1 MANPPDHVPITCP
14 ACGGENDHEAVFC
27 ANANCHKALGD
38 FDFVIEE
45 LRQEAKWHE
54 TIAERFTA
62 WVAKPQFLTAHV
74 FWFAAWILINTGIF
88 AMVQRFD
95 AAPFS
100 MLAFIISIETVF
112 VTIFVIITQSRQNAF
127 DRKRAE
133 LDYEVNVR
141 TYRIIK
147 RVDTVLENLDQRL
160 RSLEGKPDIENQ

>member
-1 MANPPDHVPITCP
+1 MALENTTITCP
-14 ACGGENDHEAVFC
+14 ACGGINEHEAIFC
-27 ANANCHKALGD
+27 ANPGCHKALGD

-45 LRQEAKWHE
+45 LRAEAKWHE

-62 WVAKPQFLTAHV
+62 WVAKPQFLTAHIL
-74 FWFAAWILINTGIF
+74 WFVVWILINTGIF
-88 AMVQRFD
+88 AMIRRFD
-95 AAPFS
+95 VAPFS

-112 VTIFVIITQSRQNAF
+112 ITIFVIITQSRQNAF

-147 RVDTVLENLDQRL
+147 RVDAVLENLEQRL
-160 RSLEGKPDIENQ
+160 KNLEDKS